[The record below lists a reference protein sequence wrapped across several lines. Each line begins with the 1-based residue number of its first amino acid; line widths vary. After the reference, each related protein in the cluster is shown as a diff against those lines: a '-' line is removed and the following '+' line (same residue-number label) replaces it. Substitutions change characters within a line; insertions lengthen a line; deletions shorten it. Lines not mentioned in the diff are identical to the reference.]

1 MAWGGAEGGSTGP
14 EDGGRAM
21 LPACVVTAG
30 KCHLLPAWGPGTLS
44 PPPQDEGV
52 PVPCPQCTSC
62 PQREP
67 CPQCAPTPN
76 LCLPSTRS
84 LCSSTS

>member
-1 MAWGGAEGGSTGP
+1 
-14 EDGGRAM
+14 M
-21 LPACVVTAG
+21 LPVCVVTAG

-44 PPPQDEGV
+44 PPPPQDEGV

-76 LCLPSTRS
+76 LCLPSTHS